1 MENFFFQIWWSM
13 NDGLCF
19 DIYPL
24 FQLQIENALIA
35 SVFGVVVALRIV
47 KKIKTKNKKLK

>member
-1 MENFFFQIWWSM
+1 M

-24 FQLQIENALIA
+24 FQMQIENALIA
-35 SVFGVVVALRIV
+35 SVFGIVVALRIV
-47 KKIKTKNKKLK
+47 KKIKSKNKKIK